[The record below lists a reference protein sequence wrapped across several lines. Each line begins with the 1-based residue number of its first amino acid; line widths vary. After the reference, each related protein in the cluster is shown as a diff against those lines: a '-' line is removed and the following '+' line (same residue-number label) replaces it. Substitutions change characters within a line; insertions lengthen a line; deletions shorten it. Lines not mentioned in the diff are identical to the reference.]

1 MSVTLIALLMLLVV
15 IIFFFLG
22 HPLAFVLGGVGTIF
36 GFFMTGPAFFNT
48 FMDRIFVGIMGNF
61 TLVAITLFIFMG
73 NLLTISGIADRLFES
88 LRYFLGPIRGGLGVA
103 VLAVCILLAA
113 CIGIVGA
120 SVVTVGLLTGPML
133 LRYGY
138 QKELTMGM
146 IAAGGTLGLM
156 IPPSIMLVVMGDQA
170 GLAVSNVLAAAIV
183 PGFSLAILYMGYVR
197 IRCGLHPELG
207 PPIPAEE
214 IALMPFGDRLMDFII
229 YSLLPLALVVGVMGA
244 IFFGFASPTQAAG
257 IGASLA
263 FVLVLLYRRFTWEE
277 FMACLYQTAKASTMV
292 LIIMVGAS
300 CFTGIFLGMG
310 GGTAIVETLTSVG
323 LGKWGLYFVMM
334 ISLVILGCFI
344 DWVGLIFL
352 TFPIFLPIA
361 RLMGFDMVWFVIM
374 MAMYLQISFLAPPFG
389 YALFYLAGMK
399 IEGINW
405 GHIYRGV
412 LPFLLLQLIGLMIFT
427 SFPDLVLFLPMVL
440 YG

>member
-1 MSVTLIALLMLLVV
+1 MSVTLIAILMLLAV

-36 GFFMTGPAFFNT
+36 GFFVMGTAFFNT

-88 LRYFLGPIRGGLGVA
+88 LRYFLGSIRGGLGVA
-103 VLAVCILLAA
+103 VLAVCIMLAA

-120 SVVTVGLLTGPML
+120 AVVTVGLLTGPML

-170 GLAVSNVLAAAIV
+170 GLPVSNVLAAAIV

-214 IALMPFGDRLMDFII
+214 IALMPFSERLMDFII

-277 FMACLYQTAKASTMV
+277 FLACLYQTAKASTMV

-310 GGTAIVETLTSVG
+310 GGTAVVESLTSLG

-334 ISLVILGCFI
+334 ILLVILGCFI

-352 TFPIFLPIA
+352 TFPVFLPIA

-374 MAMYLQISFLAPPFG
+374 IAMYLQISFLAPPFG

-412 LPFLLLQLIGLMIFT
+412 LPFLILQLIGLIIFT
-427 SFPDLVLFLPMVL
+427 SFPDLVLFVPTVL

>member
-1 MSVTLIALLMLLVV
+1 MSIELIALLMLLAV

-36 GFFMTGPAFFNT
+36 GFFVMGTAFFST

-73 NLLTISGIADRLFES
+73 NLLTISGVADRLFES
-88 LRYFLGPIRGGLGVA
+88 LRYFLGGINGGLGIA
-103 VLAVCILLAA
+103 VLAVCIVLSA

-146 IAAGGTLGLM
+146 IAAGGTLGLI
-156 IPPSIMLVVMGDQA
+156 IPPSIMLLVMGEQA
-170 GLAVSNVLAAAIV
+170 GLPPGSLFAAAIV
-183 PGFSLAILYMGYVR
+183 PGVSLAIMYMLYVR
-197 IRCGLHPELG
+197 IRCGLNPELG

-214 IALMPFGDRLMDFII
+214 IMGMSFSGKLADFVI
-229 YSLLPLALVVGVMGA
+229 YALLPLALIIGVALA
-244 IFFGFASPTQAAG
+244 IFFGLAPPTQVAG
-257 IGASLA
+257 IGAFLA
-263 FVLVLLYRRFTWEE
+263 FILTVIYRRSTWET
-277 FMACLYQTAKASTMV
+277 FLASLYQTARASTMV

-310 GGTAIVETLTSVG
+310 GGTTIVETLKTAG
-323 LGKWGLYFVMM
+323 LSKWGVYFVMM

-352 TFPIFLPIA
+352 VFPIFLPIA
-361 RLMGFDMVWFVIM
+361 RLMDFNMLWFVIM
-374 MAMYLQISFLAPPFG
+374 MAMYLQTSFLAPPFG

-399 IEGINW
+399 FEGVTW
-405 GHIYRGV
+405 THIYSGIF
-412 LPFLLLQLIGLMIFT
+412 PFLVLQLIGLLIFT
-427 SFPDLVLFLPMVL
+427 SWPALTLWLPSIL

>member
-1 MSVTLIALLMLLVV
+1 MSITSIAFLMLLA
-15 IIFFFLG
+15 IMIFFFLG

-36 GFFMTGPAFFNT
+36 GFFVTGTAFFNI

-73 NLLTISGIADRLFES
+73 NLLTISGVADRLFES
-88 LRYFLGPIRGGLGVA
+88 LRYFLGGIHGGLGIA
-103 VLAVCILLAA
+103 VLAVCIILSA

-146 IAAGGTLGLM
+146 IAAGGTLGL
-156 IPPSIMLVVMGDQA
+156 ILPPSIMLIVMSEQA
-170 GLAVSNVLAAAIV
+170 GLSPGSLFAAAIV
-183 PGFSLAILYMGYVR
+183 PGMSLAIMYMLYVR
-197 IRCGLHPELG
+197 IRCGLNPELG

-214 IALMPFGDRLMDFII
+214 IALMPFSDRLMDFIV
-229 YSLLPLALVVGVMGA
+229 YSLLPLALIIGVMVA
-244 IFFGFASPTQAAG
+244 IFFGFAPPTQVAG
-257 IGASLA
+257 IGAFLA
-263 FVLVLLYRRFTWEE
+263 FILTLIYRRSTWEG
-277 FMACLYQTAKASTMV
+277 FLASLYQTARASTMV

-310 GGTAIVETLTSVG
+310 GGTTIIETLKAAG
-323 LGKWGLYFVMM
+323 LSKWGIYFVMM

-352 TFPIFLPIA
+352 VFPIFLPLA
-361 RLMGFDMVWFVIM
+361 RLMEFNMLWFVIM
-374 MAMYLQISFLAPPFG
+374 MAMYLQTSFLAPPFG

-399 IEGINW
+399 FEGVTW
-405 GHIYRGV
+405 MHIYSGIF
-412 LPFLLLQLIGLMIFT
+412 PFLVLQLIGLLIFT
-427 SFPDLVLFLPMVL
+427 SWPALTLWLPSIL

>member
-1 MSVTLIALLMLLVV
+1 MSVTLIALLMLLAV

-36 GFFMTGPAFFNT
+36 GFFVMGPAFFNT

-88 LRYFLGPIRGGLGVA
+88 LRYFLGSIRGGLGVA
-103 VLAVCILLAA
+103 VLAVCILLSA

-146 IAAGGTLGLM
+146 IAAGGTLGLI

-170 GLAVSNVLAAAIV
+170 GLPVSNVLAAAIV
-183 PGFSLAILYMGYVR
+183 PGISLAILYMAYVR
-197 IRCGLHPELG
+197 IRCGLHPEQG

-214 IALMPFGDRLMDFII
+214 IALMPSSARLMDFII
-229 YSLLPLALVVGVMGA
+229 YSLLPLALIIGVMGA

-257 IGASLA
+257 IGAGLA
-263 FVLVLLYRRFTWEE
+263 FVLVLLYRRFTWQE

-310 GGTAIVETLTSVG
+310 GGTAVVETLTSVG

-412 LPFLLLQLIGLMIFT
+412 LPFLILQLIGMMIFT
-427 SFPDLVLFLPMVL
+427 SFPEIVLFLPTVL

>member
-1 MSVTLIALLMLLVV
+1 MSVTLIALLMLLAV

-61 TLVAITLFIFMG
+61 TVVAITLFIFMG

-170 GLAVSNVLAAAIV
+170 GLPVSNVLAAAIV

-214 IALMPFGDRLMDFII
+214 IALMPFSDRLMDFII

-263 FVLVLLYRRFTWEE
+263 FVLVLLYRRFTREE
-277 FMACLYQTAKASTMV
+277 FLACLYQTAKASTMV

-334 ISLVILGCFI
+334 IALVILGCFI

>member
-1 MSVTLIALLMLLVV
+1 MSVTLIAILMLLAV

-36 GFFMTGPAFFNT
+36 GFFVMGTAFFST

-73 NLLTISGIADRLFES
+73 NLLTISGVADRLFES

-103 VLAVCILLAA
+103 VLAVCIMLAA

-146 IAAGGTLGLM
+146 IAAGGTLGLI

-170 GLAVSNVLAAAIV
+170 GLPVSNVLAASIV
-183 PGFSLAILYMGYVR
+183 PGFSLAILYMAYVR

-214 IALMPFGDRLMDFII
+214 IALMPFSDRLMDFII
-229 YSLLPLALVVGVMGA
+229 YSLLPLALIVGVMGA
-244 IFFGFASPTQAAG
+244 IFFSFASPTQAAG

-277 FMACLYQTAKASTMV
+277 FLACLYQTAKASTMV

-310 GGTAIVETLTSVG
+310 GGTAVVESLTSLG

-334 ISLVILGCFI
+334 ILLVILGCFI

-374 MAMYLQISFLAPPFG
+374 IAMYLQISFLAPPFG

-412 LPFLLLQLIGLMIFT
+412 LPFLLLQLLGLIIFT
-427 SFPDLVLFLPMVL
+427 SFPDLVLFVPKVL

>member
-1 MSVTLIALLMLLVV
+1 MSLTVIALLMILVV
-15 IIFFFLG
+15 IVFFFLG

-36 GFFMTGPAFFNT
+36 GFFFMGSTFFST
-48 FMDRIFVGIMGNF
+48 FMDRIFVGVMGNF

-88 LRYFLGPIRGGLGVA
+88 LRYFIGSIRGGLGIA
-103 VLAVCILLAA
+103 VLAVCIVLSA
-113 CIGIVGA
+113 CIGIVDA

-138 QKELTMGM
+138 QKELTMG
-146 IAAGGTLGLM
+146 IVAAGGTLGLI
-156 IPPSIMLVVMGDQA
+156 IPPSIMLIVMGDQA
-170 GLAVSNVLAAAIV
+170 GLPVSNVLAGAIV
-183 PGFSLAILYMGYVR
+183 PGFFIAVLYMLYVR

-214 IALMPFGDRLMDFII
+214 ISLMTFGERLMDFIV
-229 YSLLPLALVVGVMGA
+229 YSLLPLALIVGVMGA
-244 IFFGFASPTQAAG
+244 IFFGLASPPQAAG
-257 IGASLA
+257 IGATIA
-263 FVLVLLYRRFTWEE
+263 FLLVILYRRFNWQD
-277 FMACLYQTAKASTMV
+277 FLACLYQTAKASTMV

-300 CFTGIFLGMG
+300 CFTGIFLGLG
-310 GGTAIVETLTSVG
+310 GGKAIVETLTSLG
-323 LGKWGLYFVMM
+323 LSKWGLYFVMM
-334 ISLVILGCFI
+334 ISLIILGCFI

-361 RLMGFDMVWFVIM
+361 RLMGFDMVWFVVM
-374 MAMYLQISFLAPPFG
+374 MALYLQVSFLAPPFG

-399 IEGINW
+399 IEGIKW

-412 LPFLLLQLIGLMIFT
+412 LPFLILQVIALLIFT
-427 SFPDLVLFLPMVL
+427 SFPDLVLFVPTVL

>member
-1 MSVTLIALLMLLVV
+1 MSVTLIAILMLLAV

-22 HPLAFVLGGVGTIF
+22 HPLAFVLGGVGTVF
-36 GFFMTGPAFFNT
+36 GYFVMGTAFFNT

-88 LRYFLGPIRGGLGVA
+88 LRYFLGSIRGGLGVA
-103 VLAVCILLAA
+103 VLAVCIMLAA

-170 GLAVSNVLAAAIV
+170 GLPVSNILAAAIV
-183 PGFSLAILYMGYVR
+183 PGISLAILYMLYVR

-214 IALMPFGDRLMDFII
+214 IALMPFSDRLMDFII
-229 YSLLPLALVVGVMGA
+229 YSLLPLALIVGVMGA

-277 FMACLYQTAKASTMV
+277 FLSCLYQTAKASTMV

-310 GGTAIVETLTSVG
+310 GGTAVVESLTSIG

-334 ISLVILGCFI
+334 ILLVILGCFI

-412 LPFLLLQLIGLMIFT
+412 LPFLLLQLIGLMVFT
-427 SFPDLVLFLPMVL
+427 SFPEIVLFLPTVL

>member
-1 MSVTLIALLMLLVV
+1 
-15 IIFFFLG
+15 
-22 HPLAFVLGGVGTIF
+22 
-36 GFFMTGPAFFNT
+36 
-48 FMDRIFVGIMGNF
+48 
-61 TLVAITLFIFMG
+61 
-73 NLLTISGIADRLFES
+73 
-88 LRYFLGPIRGGLGVA
+88 
-103 VLAVCILLAA
+103 
-113 CIGIVGA
+113 
-120 SVVTVGLLTGPML
+120 
-133 LRYGY
+133 
-138 QKELTMGM
+138 
-146 IAAGGTLGLM
+146 
-156 IPPSIMLVVMGDQA
+156 
-170 GLAVSNVLAAAIV
+170 
-183 PGFSLAILYMGYVR
+183 
-197 IRCGLHPELG
+197 
-207 PPIPAEE
+207 
-214 IALMPFGDRLMDFII
+214 
-229 YSLLPLALVVGVMGA
+229 MGA

-277 FMACLYQTAKASTMV
+277 FKACLYQTAKASTMV

-310 GGTAIVETLTSVG
+310 GGTAVVETLTSLG
-323 LGKWGLYFVMM
+323 LSKWGLYFVMM
-334 ISLVILGCFI
+334 ILLVILGCFI

-374 MAMYLQISFLAPPFG
+374 IAMYLQISFLAPPFG

-412 LPFLLLQLIGLMIFT
+412 LPFLILQLIGLMIFT
-427 SFPDLVLFLPMVL
+427 SFPDLVLFVPTVL

>member
-1 MSVTLIALLMLLVV
+1 MSLTLIALLMILAV
-15 IIFFFLG
+15 IVFFFLG
-22 HPLAFVLGGVGTIF
+22 HPLAFVLGGVGTLF
-36 GFFMTGPAFFNT
+36 GLFMLGTGFFST

-61 TLVAITLFIFMG
+61 TLVAITLFILMG

-88 LRYFLGPIRGGLGVA
+88 LRYFLGTIRGGLGVA
-103 VLAVCILLAA
+103 VLAVCIVLAA

-138 QKELTMGM
+138 QKELTMG
-146 IAAGGTLGLM
+146 IVAAGGTLGLM
-156 IPPSIMLVVMGDQA
+156 IPPSIMLIVMGDTA
-170 GLAVSNVLAAAIV
+170 GLPVSNILAAAIV
-183 PGFSLAILYMGYVR
+183 PGFFIAVLYILYVR
-197 IRCGLHPELG
+197 VRCGLHPELG

-214 IALMPFGDRLMDFII
+214 MAMMSFGDRLMDFII
-229 YSLLPLALVVGVMGA
+229 YSLLPLALIIGVIVA

-257 IGASLA
+257 IGATVA
-263 FVLVLLYRRFTWEE
+263 FLLVLIYRRFNWQDFLAT
-277 FMACLYQTAKASTMV
+277 LYQTAKATTMV
-292 LIIMVGAS
+292 MIIMVGAS

-310 GGTAIVETLTSVG
+310 GGKAIIDTLTAIG
-323 LGKWGLYFVMM
+323 LGKWGLFFIMM

-352 TFPIFLPIA
+352 IFPIFLPVA
-361 RLMGFDMVWFVIM
+361 RLMGFDMVWFVM
-374 MAMYLQISFLAPPFG
+374 MVALYLQISFLLPPFG

-399 IEGINW
+399 IQGIKW

-412 LPFLLLQLIGLMIFT
+412 LPFLIIQIIALFIFT
-427 SFPDLVLFLPMVL
+427 SFPDLVLFLPTVL

>member
-1 MSVTLIALLMLLVV
+1 MSIALIAFLMLLAV

-36 GFFMTGPAFFNT
+36 GFFVMGTAFFNI

-73 NLLTISGIADRLFES
+73 NLLTISGVADRLFES
-88 LRYFLGPIRGGLGVA
+88 LRYFLGGITGGLGIA
-103 VLAVCILLAA
+103 VLAVCIILSA

-146 IAAGGTLGLM
+146 IAAGGTLGL
-156 IPPSIMLVVMGDQA
+156 ILPPSIMLLVMGEQA
-170 GLAVSNVLAAAIV
+170 GLPPSSLFAAAIV
-183 PGFSLAILYMGYVR
+183 PGVSLAIMYMLYVR
-197 IRCGLHPELG
+197 IRCGLNPELG

-214 IALMPFGDRLMDFII
+214 IALMPFSDRLMDFIV
-229 YSLLPLALVVGVMGA
+229 YSLLPLALIIGVMVA
-244 IFFGFASPTQAAG
+244 IFFGFAPPTQVAG
-257 IGASLA
+257 IGAFLA
-263 FVLVLLYRRFTWEE
+263 FILTVIYRRSTWEG
-277 FMACLYQTAKASTMV
+277 FLASLYQTARASTMV

-310 GGTAIVETLTSVG
+310 GGTTIVETLKTAG
-323 LGKWGLYFVMM
+323 LSKWGIYFVMM

-352 TFPIFLPIA
+352 VFPIFLPIA
-361 RLMGFDMVWFVIM
+361 RLMEFNMVWFVIM
-374 MAMYLQISFLAPPFG
+374 MAMYLQTSFLAPPFG

-399 IEGINW
+399 FEGITW
-405 GHIYRGV
+405 EHIYGGIF
-412 LPFLLLQLIGLMIFT
+412 PFLILQLIGLLIFT
-427 SFPDLVLFLPMVL
+427 SWPALTLWLPSIL

>member
-1 MSVTLIALLMLLVV
+1 MSLTMIALLMILAV
-15 IIFFFLG
+15 IVFFFLG
-22 HPLAFVLGGVGTIF
+22 HPLAFVLGGVGTLF
-36 GFFMTGPAFFNT
+36 GLFMLGTGFFGTL
-48 FMDRIFVGIMGNF
+48 MDRIFVGIMGNF
-61 TLVAITLFIFMG
+61 TLVAITLFILMG

-88 LRYFLGPIRGGLGVA
+88 LRYFLGSIRGGLGLA
-103 VLAVCILLAA
+103 VLAVCIVLAA

-138 QKELTMGM
+138 QKELTMG
-146 IAAGGTLGLM
+146 IVAAGGTLGLI
-156 IPPSIMLVVMGDQA
+156 IPPSIMLIVMGDTA
-170 GLAVSNVLAAAIV
+170 GLPVSNVLAAAIV
-183 PGFSLAILYMGYVR
+183 PGLFMTILYMTYVR
-197 IRCGLHPELG
+197 VRCGLNPELG

-214 IALMPFGDRLMDFII
+214 MAMLPFGDRLMDFII
-229 YSLLPLALVVGVMGA
+229 YSLLPLALIIGVIAA

-257 IGASLA
+257 IGATIA
-263 FVLVLLYRRFTWEE
+263 FILVIIYRRFNWQDFLAT
-277 FMACLYQTAKASTMV
+277 LYQTAKASTMV

-310 GGTAIVETLTSVG
+310 GGKAIVETLTSLG
-323 LGKWGLYFVMM
+323 LGKWGLFFIMM
-334 ISLVILGCFI
+334 ISLVILGCFV

-361 RLMGFDMVWFVIM
+361 RLMGFDMVWFIIM
-374 MAMYLQISFLAPPFG
+374 MAMYLQVSFLIPPFG

-399 IEGINW
+399 IQGINW

-412 LPFLLLQLIGLMIFT
+412 LPFLIIQIIALLIFT
-427 SFPDLVLFLPMVL
+427 SIPDLVLFVPMVL

>member
-1 MSVTLIALLMLLVV
+1 MSVTLIAILMLLAV

-36 GFFMTGPAFFNT
+36 GFFVIGPTFFNT

-88 LRYFLGPIRGGLGVA
+88 LRYFLGPIRGGLGMA
-103 VLAVCILLAA
+103 VLAVCIMLAA

-170 GLAVSNVLAAAIV
+170 GLPVTNVLAAAIV
-183 PGFSLAILYMGYVR
+183 PGFTLAILYMGYVR

-214 IALMPFGDRLMDFII
+214 IALMPFSERLMDFII
-229 YSLLPLALVVGVMGA
+229 YSLLPLALIIGVMGA

-277 FMACLYQTAKASTMV
+277 FLACLYQTAKASTMV

-310 GGTAIVETLTSVG
+310 GGTAVVESLTSLG
-323 LGKWGLYFVMM
+323 LGKWGLYFMMM
-334 ISLVILGCFI
+334 ILLVILGCFI

-374 MAMYLQISFLAPPFG
+374 IAMYLQISFLAPPFG

-412 LPFLLLQLIGLMIFT
+412 LPFLILQLIGLIIFT
-427 SFPDLVLFLPMVL
+427 SFPDLVLFVPMVL